1 MNLANR
7 RARHVRAAMVA
18 LGLATAAAPALAQ
31 ADPVAEFYK
40 GKTVTIFV
48 GFDAGGGYDTAARIL
63 TRHLGRYIPGNPTV
77 IVSNMSGAGSMRALN
92 YIYNAAA
99 KDGTALGMFSA
110 PILLEPLLGNKN
122 AQYDADKFGYIG
134 NIHTDINSC
143 GVWKGA
149 GVGIK
154 TFDDL
159 MKSKK
164 TIVFGAISPENVTSR
179 YPVFLKKVLNA
190 PVKIVNGYKGTSA
203 INVAMQRGEAD
214 ATCGMYE
221 SSVLG
226 PFRPHLDSGDLKI
239 VFQTAFEEKVKTFGD
254 ATSIGELVAGKG
266 AEMRQLA
273 ELVFRPTEITRP
285 IVSAPGVPAD
295 RLAALK
301 TAFNSTMKDPE
312 MIADGK
318 RISVDFKPMTGE
330 RVAEIIGGF
339 LKTPP
344 AVVKQAQEASVETER

>member
-1 MNLANR
+1 MVLESR
-7 RARHVRAAMVA
+7 REMHVRSTAVA
-18 LGLATAAAPALAQ
+18 LGLAVAAIPGVAS
-31 ADPVAEFYK
+31 ADSAADFFK
-40 GKTVTIFV
+40 GKTVTLYV

-63 TRHLGRYIPGNPTV
+63 ARHFGKHIAGNPNV
-77 IVSNMSGAGSMRALN
+77 IVSNMAGAGSMRALN

-99 KDGTALGMFSA
+99 KDGTALVMFSA

-122 AQYDADKFGYIG
+122 AQFDAGKFGYVG
-134 NIHTDINSC
+134 NVHTDINSC

-149 GVGIK
+149 GAGIK
-154 TFDDL
+154 TFDDML
-159 MKSKK
+159 KSKK

-179 YPVFLKKVLNA
+179 YPVYFKKVLNA
-190 PVKIVNGYKGTSA
+190 PLKIVNGYKGTNA
-203 INVAMQRGEAD
+203 INVAMQKGEAE

-226 PFRPHLDSGDLKI
+226 PFRPYVESGDLKI
-239 VFQTAFEEKVKTFGD
+239 IFQTAFEEKVKTFGD
-254 ATSIGELVAGKG
+254 AKSIGEIVAGKG
-266 AEMRQLA
+266 EEMRQIA

-285 IVSAPGVPAD
+285 IVAPPGVPAD

-301 TAFNSTMKDPE
+301 TAFNATMRDPE
-312 MIADGK
+312 MIAEGK

-330 RVAEIIGGF
+330 RVAQIINGF

-344 AVVKQAQEASVETER
+344 AVVKKAQEASVEAVQ

>member
-7 RARHVRAAMVA
+7 RAEHLRAAMVA
-18 LGLATAAAPALAQ
+18 LGLATAAMPATAQ

-63 TRHLGRYIPGNPTV
+63 IRHFGRHIPGNPTV
-77 IVSNMSGAGSMRALN
+77 IVSTMAGAGSMRALN
-92 YIYNAAA
+92 YIYHAAA
-99 KDGTALGMFSA
+99 KDGTALGMYSS
-110 PILLEPLLGNKN
+110 PIVLEPLLGNKN
-122 AQYDADKFGYIG
+122 AQFDAGKFGYIG

-149 GVGIK
+149 GAGIK

-159 MKSKK
+159 LKANK
-164 TIVFGAISPENVTSR
+164 TVVFGALSPENVTSR
-179 YPVFLKKVLNA
+179 YPVFFKKVFKA
-190 PVKIVNGYKGTSA
+190 PIKVVNGYKGTSA
-203 INVAMQRGEAD
+203 VNVAMQKGEAD

-221 SSVLG
+221 STVTG
-226 PFRPHLDSGDLKI
+226 PFKPYLDSGELKI
-239 VFQTAFEEKVKTFGD
+239 IFQTAFEKKVATFGD

-266 AEMRQLA
+266 AELRQIA

-285 IVSAPGVPAD
+285 IVAPPGLPPE

-301 TAFNSTMKDPE
+301 TAFNATMKDPE

-330 RVAEIIGGF
+330 RVGEIIAGF
-339 LKTPP
+339 LKTPS
-344 AVVKQAQEASVETER
+344 AVIQKAQEASVETQR